1 MKEKENPKISKEVK
15 GNSNIEKE
23 ESKKLKKNKTDKEN
37 KAIDSDKKNQKII
50 IGTFQQSP
58 NFLKDNEYIQNG
70 YVINCFSF
78 KRAIRC
84 LFLFHNETMNTWTH
98 LLGAIFFIFL
108 FIYTIFF
115 IKDFKTQ
122 LDIIKQDLPLI
133 EQKSLILY
141 EQFSDTKNIYNSI
154 KNIQES
160 FYHYIPKRIYSET
173 INNIFL
179 LYNNTKK
186 IISSTK
192 SSIINY
198 TESLLESLLS
208 LKKQTID
215 LINLDEPK
223 NEELKSYLDSGIK
236 NEIKHNSKKELNKI
250 PLYFILICIILCLTF
265 SCTYHALKIISPI
278 FHNIS
283 HRFDHG
289 GISLLISGSCVPP
302 YYYFFYHEN
311 KFKYF
316 YLIEIVLIG
325 FGIFIFTIT
334 SSDFSKPH
342 KRAFRGVLFIL
353 FGITT
358 GIPVIHMTFFGD
370 TIKGYKPGAKF
381 NNWYYGGISYIFGA
395 ILYILRF
402 PEKKFRGKFDYIGSS
417 HQLFHVFVL
426 LGALFHFFGSLDAYK
441 YRFKNLEI

>member
-1 MKEKENPKISKEVK
+1 
-15 GNSNIEKE
+15 
-23 ESKKLKKNKTDKEN
+23 
-37 KAIDSDKKNQKII
+37 
-50 IGTFQQSP
+50 
-58 NFLKDNEYIQNG
+58 
-70 YVINCFSF
+70 
-78 KRAIRC
+78 
-84 LFLFHNETMNTWTH
+84 MNTWTH

-115 IKDFKTQ
+115 IKDFKIQ
-122 LDIIKQDLPLI
+122 LDIIKQDLPSI

-141 EQFSDTKNIYNSI
+141 EQSSDNKHIYDSI
-154 KNIQES
+154 KNVQES

-173 INNIFL
+173 INNIFSI
-179 LYNNTKK
+179 YNKTRM
-186 IISSTK
+186 IISSSK
-192 SSIINY
+192 ASK
-198 TESLLESLLS
+198 LFLESVLS
-208 LKKQTID
+208 LKRQSID

-223 NEELKSYLDSGIK
+223 NDELKSYLDSEIK
-236 NEIKHNSKKELNKI
+236 NELKNSPKKELNKI
-250 PLYFILICIILCLTF
+250 PLYIILICIILCLTF
-265 SCTYHALKIISPI
+265 SCSYHALKIISPVY
-278 FHNIS
+278 HNIS

-289 GISLLISGSCVPP
+289 GISLLISGSCIAP

-316 YLIEIVLIG
+316 YLIEIIVLG
-325 FGIFIFTIT
+325 LGIFIFTIL

-358 GIPVIHMTFFGD
+358 GIPVVHMTFFGD
-370 TIKGYKPGAKF
+370 TIRGYQPGAKF
-381 NNWYYGGISYIFGA
+381 DNWYYGGISYIFGA

-426 LGALFHFFGSLDAYK
+426 LGALFHFFGSLDAYQ

>member
-1 MKEKENPKISKEVK
+1 MKENENQKIKKGSKGKE
-15 GNSNIEKE
+15 
-23 ESKKLKKNKTDKEN
+23 KNKEDKV
-37 KAIDSDKKNQKII
+37 IDSNEKNSEII

-58 NFLKDNEYIQNG
+58 KFLKDNEYIQNG
-70 YVINCFSF
+70 YVLDCISF

-115 IKDFKTQ
+115 IKDFKIQ

-141 EQFSDTKNIYNSI
+141 EISSDTINIYNSI

-186 IISSTK
+186 IFSSSKSSLLNYTK
-192 SSIINY
+192 SF
-198 TESLLESLLS
+198 LESLLS
-208 LKKQTID
+208 LKQQTIE

-223 NEELKSYLDSGIK
+223 NEELKSYLDLEIK
-236 NEIKHNSKKELNKI
+236 NEIKHNPKKELNKV
-250 PLYFILICIILCLTF
+250 PLYIILICIILCLTF
-265 SCTYHALKIISPI
+265 SFSYHALKIISPI
-278 FHNIS
+278 YHQIS

-289 GISLLISGSCVPP
+289 GISLLISGSCIPP

-311 KFKYF
+311 KFKFF
-316 YLIEIVLIG
+316 YLIEIILIG
-325 FGIFIFTIT
+325 LGIFIFTIS

-342 KRAFRGVLFIL
+342 KRGFRGTLFIL

-358 GIPVIHMTFFGD
+358 GIPIIHMTFFAD
-370 TIKGYKPGAKF
+370 TIRGYKPGGKF
-381 NNWYYGGISYIFGA
+381 NNWFYGGICYIFGA

-402 PEKKFRGKFDYIGSS
+402 PEKKFKGKFDYIGSS

-441 YRFKNLEI
+441 YRYKNLDI